1 MSHQK
6 IAQLTAQLKNLPPTS
21 PAAKAL
27 SAALVQ
33 AKAPLSTVAVSAPL
47 APVDPVEVP
56 TPPPSPLSVPE
67 VMPAPP
73 EAAIVV
79 TAPSPIYQAIGLLEA
94 ELCQTEDGWYCLQWQ
109 GKLWRSALRPALL
122 QRAPLLLGQRR
133 YWRVY
138 PHVQMSEQG
147 FIVDRFMIIGQPPQV
162 TTRLDGEFLL
172 SGCWQSLPQWQGSAM
187 RPSYFS
193 VYANAHSTQIKPVLC
208 RNYPLNWPDQPTFE
222 PNSEQSAPWHS
233 IVASLQTDGSFE
245 YVRLLAGPAPAPPRL
260 ILSSAPPAPLRPP
273 PIALPKPIKARC
285 SAVSSNL
292 RQSRSA
298 IPFWA

>member
-1 MSHQK
+1 MSQQK

-27 SAALVQ
+27 RAALVQ
-33 AKAPLSTVAVSAPL
+33 AKAQLSAAAVSVPL
-47 APVDPVEVP
+47 TPVVPVEVS
-56 TPPPSPLSVPE
+56 TPSPSPLSVPE
-67 VMPAPP
+67 VAPAPSD
-73 EAAIVV
+73 AAIVV
-79 TAPSPIYQAIGLLEA
+79 TAPSPIYQAVGSLEA
-94 ELCQTEDGWYCLQWQ
+94 ELCQTEDGSYCLEWQ
-109 GKLWRSALRPALL
+109 GKRWPSTLRPVLL
-122 QRAPLLLGQRR
+122 KRAPLLLGQRL

-147 FIVDRFMIIGQPPQV
+147 FIVGRFMIIGQPLQM

-208 RNYPLNWPDQPTFE
+208 RNYPLNWPDQLPFE

-233 IVASLQTDGSFE
+233 IIASLQTDGSFE
-245 YVRLLAGPAPAPPRL
+245 FVRLLAGPAPTPPRL
-260 ILSSAPPAPLRPP
+260 ILPSAPPVPLRYP
-273 PIALPKPIKARC
+273 PIAPPK
-285 SAVSSNL
+285 L
-292 RQSRSA
+292 RSKTVA
-298 IPFWA
+298 PT